1 MSYPPQPGQDP
12 NNPYANPP
20 QQPQQPGY
28 GYPQQ
33 GQQPAYGYPQQQPGL
48 PSYGGPADP
57 GYMGAGYGG
66 PMAMPGTV
74 NAAKILMFVTG
85 GLSAVGAILMFFA
98 AAAIGSLSA
107 DNPELQNNADFEM
120 LSGMGMGVLIL
131 IGVVYLALAVGGI
144 VLAAKFSKGGSGL
157 RTGTIVWGAVVI
169 LMGVIGIPVGLLF
182 VILGV
187 LVVVFAAKSDG
198 KAWFNR
204 AQY

>member
-48 PSYGGPADP
+48 PSYGGPADQ

-74 NAAKILMFVTG
+74 NAARIMMFVVG
-85 GLSAVGAILMFFA
+85 GLSAIGAVLVFIA
-98 AAAIGSLSA
+98 AAAIGSLS
-107 DNPELQNNADFEM
+107 DNPEMQNNADFEM
-120 LSGMGMGVLIL
+120 VSDMGAGLMSLV
-131 IGVVYLALAVGGI
+131 GVVYLALAVTGI
-144 VLAAKFSKGGSGL
+144 VLAAKFGKGGGGL
-157 RTGTIVWGAVVI
+157 RTGAIVWGAVVT
-169 LMGVIGIPVGLLF
+169 LMGIIGFPIGLLF
-182 VILGV
+182 SIAGILVI
-187 LVVVFAAKSDG
+187 VFVAKNDG